1 MTILII
7 SIIWLLFGA
16 FNLHKIY
23 QSSQGADMLES
34 LLTTF
39 QKMDEQQKKELI
51 SRFINVMSADE
62 KAYGA
67 LFYTLEQ
74 QEKRIREKEFFLHLF
89 FSLLS

>member
-1 MTILII
+1 
-7 SIIWLLFGA
+7 
-16 FNLHKIY
+16 
-23 QSSQGADMLES
+23 MLES

-67 LFYTLEQ
+67 LIYTLEQ
-74 QEKRIREKEFFLHLF
+74 QEKRIKENHIPIATNNP
-89 FSLLS
+89 S

>member
-1 MTILII
+1 MWVY
-7 SIIWLLFGA
+7 S
-16 FNLHKIY
+16 KR
-23 QSSQGADMLES
+23 SQGRIYYFTLKLNDMLES

-39 QKMDEQQKKELI
+39 QKMDEQGKKELI

-74 QEKRIREKEFFLHLF
+74 QEKRIRENHIPIATNNP
-89 FSLLS
+89 S